1 METSKH
7 PKSCKDLRLQLGI
20 AFNFRRKRLKS
31 LWDKVPVLQPPIK
44 RGQDATHLLKL
55 ISNLLV
61 QVSLSQYLSGSA
73 WGEVEWW
80 WPFGFRGVA
89 LREPRVIRAL
99 ADLGTPMIE
108 HWFTMNVF
116 FTVILF
122 FTLVMWYFSFINLVL
137 WYFFYFGTFLPW
149 YLLLHQTLVQQVL
162 PINLP
167 HLNPIFGKNTL
178 YWWKSEM
185 TSSKR
190 GTMTM

>member
-31 LWDKVPVLQPPIK
+31 LRDKVPVLQPSIK
-44 RGQDATHLLKL
+44 RGQDATHCLKL
-55 ISNLLV
+55 SNLLV
-61 QVSLSQYLSGSA
+61 QVSLSQYLSGSG
-73 WGEVEWW
+73 WGDVEWW

-122 FTLVMWYFSFINLVL
+122 FTLVMWYFSFVTLVI
-137 WYFFYFGTFLPW
+137 WYFF
-149 YLLLHQTLVQQVL
+149 TLVL
-162 PINLP
+162 FYL
-167 HLNPIFGKNTL
+167 
-178 YWWKSEM
+178 
-185 TSSKR
+185 
-190 GTMTM
+190 GTCCSTKLLFSRYCP